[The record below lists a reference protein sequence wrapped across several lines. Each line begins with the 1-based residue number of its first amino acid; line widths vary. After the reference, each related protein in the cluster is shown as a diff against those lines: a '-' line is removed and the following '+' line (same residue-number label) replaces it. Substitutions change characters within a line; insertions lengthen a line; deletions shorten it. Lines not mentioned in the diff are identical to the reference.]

1 MRSQPQ
7 LRNDK
12 YIMMNQNIIGVV
24 VKRPIIMEAFNEMM
38 GKCGGLSMEAIWRKN
53 ELNHN
58 LNSDKN
64 ISNYRYMFSAG
75 KNF

>member
-1 MRSQPQ
+1 MG
-7 LRNDK
+7 
-12 YIMMNQNIIGVV
+12 QNIIGVL

-38 GKCGGLSMEAIWRKN
+38 GNCGGLPMEASWRKN

-64 ISNYRYMFSAG
+64 ISNYLYLFSTG
-75 KNF
+75 KKNLGRAKI

>member
-1 MRSQPQ
+1 
-7 LRNDK
+7 
-12 YIMMNQNIIGVV
+12 MNQNIIGVLD
-24 VKRPIIMEAFNEMM
+24 KRPIIMEAFNGMM

-64 ISNYRYMFSAG
+64 ISKCPYLFSAG
-75 KNF
+75 KIF